1 METLTHERIRSG
13 RMIFS
18 PGAAVAQEGNI
29 YKRIVSCKR
38 EILNSK
44 KPKNATC
51 DSSAPPRRCEVYI
64 FLRV

>member
-1 METLTHERIRSG
+1 MKHLRSG
-13 RMIFS
+13 ATQKSLQKNLIGIERKM
-18 PGAAVAQEGNI
+18 A
-29 YKRIVSCKR
+29 K
-38 EILNSK
+38 LK